1 MSTPPS
7 LHNHI
12 LRIQIYIHLL
22 SSLNQIMK
30 NIFTHLWSNQVPQWW
45 HGHLLSRHFDPCGS
59 KILRIEWIGPY
70 RFNLSESRWPQ
81 GSSESDRLLRR
92 AELDLRA
99 VLIQSQ
105 PLEEVG
111 ISPNRVKAIGYWA
124 IGLYVHACMHAWMC
138 MCMWK
143 LSYVRLEKHIVH
155 VCMRTY
161 IYTLQL
167 FWFLSLWSVGSCRC
181 KKNHQTTSK
190 ILGFS

>member
-30 NIFTHLWSNQVPQWW
+30 NMFTHLWSNQVPQWW

-124 IGLYVHACMHAWMC
+124 IGLYVHACMHECACACENFHMFVLKNTLC
-138 MCMWK
+138 MCACEHIST
-143 LSYVRLEKHIVH
+143 LCSCFDFFHFGRLV
-155 VCMRTY
+155 VAG
-161 IYTLQL
+161 
-167 FWFLSLWSVGSCRC
+167 VN
-181 KKNHQTTSK
+181 KNHQTTSK